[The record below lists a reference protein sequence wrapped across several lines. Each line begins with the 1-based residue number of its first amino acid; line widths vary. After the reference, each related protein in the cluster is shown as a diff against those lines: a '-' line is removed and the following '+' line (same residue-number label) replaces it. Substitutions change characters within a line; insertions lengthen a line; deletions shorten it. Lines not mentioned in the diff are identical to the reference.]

1 VGDHRRKL
9 GDFGEQAA
17 AAHLSRQGM
26 RVLARKWR
34 CPEGELD
41 LVLQDGPTL
50 VFAEVRT
57 RRASGSGSP
66 EESVGAAKRARLV
79 TLAYRY
85 CAAHSLDE
93 QTPWR
98 IDVVAVEIDQRGRI
112 ARLTHI
118 PYAVEEG

>member
-1 VGDHRRKL
+1 MGDRRRKL

-34 CPEGELD
+34 CAEGELD

-57 RRASGSGSP
+57 RRTAAAGSP

-79 TLAYRY
+79 ALAYRY
-85 CAAHSLDE
+85 CAAHGLDE
-93 QTPWR
+93 QAPWR
-98 IDVVAVEIDQRGRI
+98 IDVVAVEIDQRGQI

-118 PYAVEEG
+118 PHAVEEG